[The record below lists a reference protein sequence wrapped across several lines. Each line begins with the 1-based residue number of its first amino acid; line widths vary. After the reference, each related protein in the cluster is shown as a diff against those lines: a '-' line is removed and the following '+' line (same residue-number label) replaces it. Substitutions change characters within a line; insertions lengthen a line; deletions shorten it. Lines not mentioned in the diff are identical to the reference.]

1 MDTHEGTIRAAEM
14 ESHTIEVQRLYTEKL
29 NAYRRFISLFRSRDA
44 IRALLESSGL
54 LRPNLRVLDAG
65 AGFGTATFA
74 LLDALRHRGIE
85 AEAIEAFDLTPAMLA
100 RFQAELDS
108 RGVTQVRL
116 KQANVLELDQQLP
129 SSWSNYDLIVS
140 TSMLEY
146 VARPDLSQALSVLG
160 ARLARDGTL
169 LVVITRKNWITR
181 VLIEWW
187 WQAARY
193 SREELREAF
202 ATAGF
207 RHLVFSRFPFRYR
220 WHSLSNHVVMATR
233 GETAPDITAPARAL
247 DTMPPAGSGR
257 GVKSHEHT

>member
-1 MDTHEGTIRAAEM
+1 MDTYERTIRAGELQ
-14 ESHTIEVQRLYTEKL
+14 SHTGEIQRLYTEKL
-29 NAYRRFISLFRSRDA
+29 NAYRSFISFFRSQAA

-54 LRPNLRVLDAG
+54 LRPKLRVLDAG

-74 LLDALRHRGIE
+74 LLDALHHRGME
-85 AEAIEAFDLTPAMLA
+85 PEAIEAFDLTPAMLA

-108 RGVTQVRL
+108 RGVTQVHL
-116 KQANVLELDQQLP
+116 KQANVLEFDKQLP

-146 VARPDLSQALSVLG
+146 LPRTHLSQALSVLG
-160 ARLARDGTL
+160 ARLARHGIL

-207 RHLVFSRFPFRYR
+207 CDLEFRRFPFRYC
-220 WHSLSNHVVMATR
+220 WHSLSNHVVMAAR
-233 GETAPDITAPARAL
+233 GEAAQVPLR
-247 DTMPPAGSGR
+247 
-257 GVKSHEHT
+257 

>member
-100 RFQAELDS
+100 RFQAELES
-108 RGVTQVRL
+108 RGVAKVHLR
-116 KQANVLELDQQLP
+116 QANVLELDQQLP
-129 SSWSNYDLIVS
+129 SPWCNYDLIVS
-140 TSMLEY
+140 ASMLEY
-146 VARPDLSQALSVLG
+146 VASEQLSQALSALG
-160 ARLARDGTL
+160 ARLAQGGTL
-169 LVVITRKNWITR
+169 LVIITRKNWITR
-181 VLIEWW
+181 ALIERL

-193 SREELREAF
+193 SQEELRGAF
-202 ATAGF
+202 SRAGF
-207 RHLVFSRFPFRYR
+207 GSVIFRRIPLRYF
-220 WHSLSNHVVMATR
+220 WQNFSNHVVMATR
-233 GETAPDITAPARAL
+233 REN
-247 DTMPPAGSGR
+247 
-257 GVKSHEHT
+257 K